1 MRYAFVV
8 GCAFIYVSVLIP
20 ILWRMWIYTGTGNAN
35 FYYALNLAL
44 AILQIILMSD
54 VISAVQKRDFLMKI
68 QKKQNVQLLVQNT
81 SSAQSV
87 KSSDS

>member
-8 GCAFIYVSVLIP
+8 GCGFVYVSVLMP

-44 AILQIILMSD
+44 AILQLILISD
-54 VISAVQKRDFLMKI
+54 VISAVQKRDFLIKLHL
-68 QKKQNVQLLVQNT
+68 KTRT
-81 SSAQSV
+81 STTPPHITHQQPP
-87 KSSDS
+87 K